1 MLECRPAAD
10 YSNYEEA
17 LKKIEEKAIE
27 LERTVQEIKRT
38 RVETGKYFS
47 SDSSSSDSE

>member
-1 MLECRPAAD
+1 MLEWRPAAD